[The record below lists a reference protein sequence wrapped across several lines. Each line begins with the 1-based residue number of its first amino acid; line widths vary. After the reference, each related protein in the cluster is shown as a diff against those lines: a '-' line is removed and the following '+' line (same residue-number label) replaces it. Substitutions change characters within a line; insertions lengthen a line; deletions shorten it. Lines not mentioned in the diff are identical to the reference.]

1 MPTDLQLIAF
11 SGDRRISSGS
21 IEEVLSLLKAR
32 FDRAEPD
39 ALCFDVQT
47 GAQVDFDLRGTLPEV
62 LARVQPNEQRGRGR
76 PKLGVTGREV
86 SLLPRH
92 WEWLEQQPN
101 GISATLRRLV
111 EHATKAD
118 PGREQARN
126 TRAALSRVLSAM
138 AGNRENY
145 EEACRALFQG
155 DDARFE
161 SLIEAW
167 PSDVRGFALHQA
179 REATRQDRASRANV
193 SAQGVVIRDL
203 YERVWSYGDYAAIGK
218 LVAPRYVVHSDPG
231 DPWEGQTLDH
241 DGYRERVRYSRK
253 AFPDL
258 NFTIED
264 IVTDG
269 EKVSV
274 RWRADGTHDGDLKGL
289 PATGKKL
296 SFHGQTVY
304 EFADGRVS
312 GHFQIVDRLGFIE
325 QLR

>member
-1 MPTDLQLIAF
+1 MQTDLQLIAF
-11 SGDRRISSGS
+11 ENDRRISSGS
-21 IEEVLSLLKAR
+21 IQEVLSQLKER
-32 FDRAEPD
+32 FERGEPD
-39 ALCFDVQT
+39 ALCFDVPS
-47 GAQVDFDLRGTLPEV
+47 GAQVDFDLRGSLSEV
-62 LARVQPNEQRGRGR
+62 LERVQPGEQRGRGR

-111 EHATKAD
+111 EHAAKAE

-126 TRAALSRVLSAM
+126 TRAALSRILSAM

-155 DDARFE
+155 DDVRFE
-161 SLIEAW
+161 SLITSW
-167 PSDVRGFALHQA
+167 PADIRSFALHRA
-179 REATRQDRASRANV
+179 REATRQERAAEANV
-193 SAQGVVIRDL
+193 AANAVIIRDL

-218 LVAPRYVVHSDPG
+218 LVAPRYTIHSDPG

-258 NFTIED
+258 NFRIED
-264 IVTDG
+264 LVTDG
-269 EKVSV
+269 QRVSV
-274 RWRADGTHDGDLKGL
+274 RWRAEGTQRGDLQGL
-289 PATGKKL
+289 PASGKRL
-296 SFHGQTVY
+296 SFNGQTIY
-304 EFADGRVS
+304 EFDQGRVS
-312 GHFQIVDRLGFIE
+312 AHCQIVDRLGFIE